1 MEDQN
6 VKKRTLQ
13 RNLLIF
19 SFIGVLVKR
28 TLQRNLLIF
37 SFIGVLVIGLLGGI
51 VFSIV
56 EYRGITSDLSWSQE
70 LSDTEDYLGASE
82 SLDRAQ
88 GRWLVNLFDVRKPSI
103 EDLFNEIG
111 TRIKDQK
118 FYQAGLD
125 IGNEGDWGIG
135 MTLLSEIQ
143 SNSFYYQRAQTTIEQ
158 FRGKVLAQEL
168 ETERTNRRFVEDE
181 VKRQILTF
189 NLVRNALESETTA
202 RLTAESATQTERLAK
217 EEVQREVI
225 VQTERADLE
234 KGKKFLA
241 QIEATSQ
248 RERADLEEAAKVQAK
263 TDALAQTE
271 RADSEE
277 EAKIQAQIDALAQQ
291 QRADLEES
299 AKIQAQIDALAQQER
314 ANLEEAAKVQAEADA
329 LAQTE
334 RADSEEDAKIQ
345 AQIDVLAQQQRADLE
360 ESAKIQAQ
368 IDALAQQQR
377 ADLEEKARIQEL
389 AVTNP
394 MIQGIVAGELKFYFE
409 PLPIYAGI
417 DVSSAVEN
425 ISSSLLSWS
434 PYGTTTRRVSNA
446 NDADLYISWV
456 KDYGSHTIGQSIFKS
471 HIKVGLGREN
481 CRGDWQAFDAST
493 VEKVLWHE
501 IGHSMGYGHSSDPN
515 NVMYWQVETRF
526 DVEQYIADIVS
537 PGWYFTYELCRGG
550 NHWYSFESDDSDT
563 GFDLYVLPP
572 GTDASEIS
580 MGGGLVYTGC
590 GEANTVAYTG
600 TCNVPAGAL
609 IYIENYSLS
618 DAVRLDG
625 VIVLLNEPPRP
636 VMDWD
641 QTAFEYDD
649 AQLNTYWNLFH

>member
-6 VKKRTLQ
+6 VE
-13 RNLLIF
+13 
-19 SFIGVLVKR
+19 KR

-103 EDLFNEIG
+103 EDLFNEIE

-125 IGNEGDWGIG
+125 IGNEGDWEIG

-143 SNSFYYQRAQTTIEQ
+143 SNSFYYQRAQTTVEQ

-168 ETERTNRRFVEDE
+168 ETERTNRRSAEDEVQSAEDEVQTERTNRRFVEDE
-181 VKRQILTF
+181 VKRQILTL

-234 KGKKFLA
+234 RGKKFLA

-263 TDALAQTE
+263 ADALAQTE

-277 EAKIQAQIDALAQQ
+277 DAKIQAQIDALAQQ

-299 AKIQAQIDALAQQER
+299 AKIQAQIDALAQQ
-314 ANLEEAAKVQAEADA
+314 L
-329 LAQTE
+329 
-334 RADSEEDAKIQ
+334 
-345 AQIDVLAQQQRADLE
+345 
-360 ESAKIQAQ
+360 
-368 IDALAQQQR
+368 R

-434 PYGTTTRRVSNA
+434 PYGTTTRRVFNA
-446 NDADLYISWV
+446 NDADLTVSWL
-456 KDYGSHTIGQSIFKS
+456 KDYGSHTIGESIFKS
-471 HIKVGLGREN
+471 HIKVGLGTEN
-481 CRGDWQAFDAST
+481 CNEDWQAFDAST

-515 NVMYWQVETRF
+515 NVMYWQTETRF
-526 DVEQYIADIVS
+526 DVEQVIADIVS
-537 PGWYFTYELCRGG
+537 PRWYFIYKLCGEG
-550 NHWYSFESDDSDT
+550 NYWYSFESDDSYK

-572 GTDASEIS
+572 GTDPSLIS
-580 MGGGLVYTGC
+580 IGEGFIYTGC

-600 TCNVPAGAL
+600 TCNVLAGAV

-625 VIVLLNEPPRP
+625 VIILLNEPSRP

-641 QTAFEYDD
+641 QAAFEYDD

>member
-1 MEDQN
+1 M
-6 VKKRTLQ
+6 
-13 RNLLIF
+13 
-19 SFIGVLVKR
+19 
-28 TLQRNLLIF
+28 IF

-103 EDLFNEIG
+103 EDLFNEIE

-125 IGNEGDWGIG
+125 IGNEGDWEIG

-143 SNSFYYQRAQTTIEQ
+143 SNSFYYQRAQTTVEQ

-168 ETERTNRRFVEDE
+168 GTERTNRRSAEDE
-181 VKRQILTF
+181 VERQILAL
-189 NLVRNALESETTA
+189 NLVRDALESETTA
-202 RLTAESATQTERLAK
+202 RLTAESATQPERLAK
-217 EEVQREVI
+217 EEIQREVI

-234 KGKKFLA
+234 RGKKFLA

-248 RERADLEEAAKVQAK
+248 RA
-263 TDALAQTE
+263 
-271 RADSEE
+271 
-277 EAKIQAQIDALAQQ
+277 
-291 QRADLEES
+291 
-299 AKIQAQIDALAQQER
+299 R

-329 LAQTE
+329 LTQTE
-334 RADSEEDAKIQ
+334 RADSEQAAKIQ
-345 AQIDVLAQQQRADLE
+345 AQIGALAQQQRADLE
-360 ESAKIQAQ
+360 EAAKIQAQ

-409 PLPIYAGI
+409 PLPIYAGF

-434 PYGTTTRRVSNA
+434 PYGTTTRRVFNA
-446 NDADLYISWV
+446 NDADLTVSWL
-456 KDYGSHTIGQSIFKS
+456 KDYGSHTIGESIFKS

-501 IGHSMGYGHSSDPN
+501 IGHSMGYGHSNDPN
-515 NVMYWQVETRF
+515 NVMYWQTETKF
-526 DVEQYIADIVS
+526 DVEQVIADIVS
-537 PGWYFTYELCRGG
+537 PRWYFIYKLCGEG
-550 NHWYSFESDDSDT
+550 NYWYSFESDDSYK

-572 GTDASEIS
+572 GTDPSLIS
-580 MGGGLVYTGC
+580 IGEGFIYTGC

-600 TCNVPAGAL
+600 TCTVLAGAV

-625 VIVLLNEPPRP
+625 VIILLNEPSRP

-641 QTAFEYDD
+641 QAAFEYDD

>member
-1 MEDQN
+1 M
-6 VKKRTLQ
+6 
-13 RNLLIF
+13 
-19 SFIGVLVKR
+19 
-28 TLQRNLLIF
+28 IF

-103 EDLFNEIG
+103 EDLFNEIE

-125 IGNEGDWGIG
+125 IGNEGDWEIG

-143 SNSFYYQRAQTTIEQ
+143 SNSFYYQRAQTTVEQ

-168 ETERTNRRFVEDE
+168 ETERTNRRSAEDEVQSAEDEVQTERTNRRFVEDE
-181 VKRQILTF
+181 VKRQILTL

-234 KGKKFLA
+234 RKQKFLA

-263 TDALAQTE
+263 
-271 RADSEE
+271 
-277 EAKIQAQIDALAQQ
+277 
-291 QRADLEES
+291 
-299 AKIQAQIDALAQQER
+299 
-314 ANLEEAAKVQAEADA
+314 ADA

-334 RADSEEDAKIQ
+334 RADSEQ
-345 AQIDVLAQQQRADLE
+345 A
-360 ESAKIQAQ
+360 AKIQAQ

-409 PLPIYAGI
+409 PLPIYAGF

-434 PYGTTTRRVSNA
+434 PYGTTTRRVFNA
-446 NDADLYISWV
+446 NDADLTVSWL
-456 KDYGSHTIGQSIFKS
+456 KDYGSHTIGESIFKS
-471 HIKVGLGREN
+471 HIKVGLGTEN
-481 CRGDWQAFDAST
+481 CNEDWQAFDAST

-537 PGWYFTYELCRGG
+537 PGWYFPYELCRGG
-550 NHWYSFESDDSDT
+550 NHWYSFESDDSST

-572 GTDASEIS
+572 GTDPVEIS

-625 VIVLLNEPPRP
+625 VIILLNEPSRP

-641 QTAFEYDD
+641 QAAFEYDD

>member
-6 VKKRTLQ
+6 VE
-13 RNLLIF
+13 
-19 SFIGVLVKR
+19 KR

-103 EDLFNEIG
+103 EDLFNEIE

-125 IGNEGDWGIG
+125 IGNEGDWEIG

-143 SNSFYYQRAQTTIEQ
+143 SNSFYYQRAQTTVEQ

-168 ETERTNRRFVEDE
+168 GTERTNRRSAEDE
-181 VKRQILTF
+181 VERKILAL
-189 NLVRNALESETTA
+189 NLVRDALESETTA

-234 KGKKFLA
+234 RGKKFLA

-248 RERADLEEAAKVQAK
+248 RA
-263 TDALAQTE
+263 
-271 RADSEE
+271 
-277 EAKIQAQIDALAQQ
+277 
-291 QRADLEES
+291 
-299 AKIQAQIDALAQQER
+299 R

-329 LAQTE
+329 LTQTE
-334 RADSEEDAKIQ
+334 RADSEQ
-345 AQIDVLAQQQRADLE
+345 A
-360 ESAKIQAQ
+360 AKIQAQ

-434 PYGTTTRRVSNA
+434 PYGTTTRRVFNV
-446 NDADLYISWV
+446 NDADLTVSWL

-471 HIKVGLGREN
+471 HIKVGLGTDN
-481 CRGDWQAFDAST
+481 CHEDWQAFDAST

-515 NVMYWQVETRF
+515 NVMYWQTETKF
-526 DVEQYIADIVS
+526 DVEQVIADIVS
-537 PGWYFTYELCRGG
+537 PRWYFIYKLCGEG
-550 NHWYSFESDDSDT
+550 NYWYSFESDDSYK

-572 GTDASEIS
+572 GTDPSLIS
-580 MGGGLVYTGC
+580 IGEGFIYTGC

-600 TCNVPAGAL
+600 TCNVLAGAV

-625 VIVLLNEPPRP
+625 VIILLNEPSRP

-641 QTAFEYDD
+641 QAAFEYDD

>member
-6 VKKRTLQ
+6 VE
-13 RNLLIF
+13 
-19 SFIGVLVKR
+19 KR

-103 EDLFNEIG
+103 EDLFNEIE

-125 IGNEGDWGIG
+125 IGNEGDWEIG

-143 SNSFYYQRAQTTIEQ
+143 SNSFYYQRAQTTVEQ
-158 FRGKVLAQEL
+158 FRGKVLDQEL
-168 ETERTNRRFVEDE
+168 ETERANRRSAEDEVQSAEDEVQTERTNRRFVEDE
-181 VKRQILTF
+181 VKRQILTL

-217 EEVQREVI
+217 EEIQREVI

-234 KGKKFLA
+234 RKQKFLA

-248 RERADLEEAAKVQAK
+248 RA
-263 TDALAQTE
+263 
-271 RADSEE
+271 
-277 EAKIQAQIDALAQQ
+277 
-291 QRADLEES
+291 
-299 AKIQAQIDALAQQER
+299 R
-314 ANLEEAAKVQAEADA
+314 ANLEEAAKVQAEWDA
-329 LAQTE
+329 LMQTE
-334 RADSEEDAKIQ
+334 RADSEQ
-345 AQIDVLAQQQRADLE
+345 A
-360 ESAKIQAQ
+360 AKIQAQ

-434 PYGTTTRRVSNA
+434 PYGTTTRRVFNA
-446 NDADLYISWV
+446 NDADLTVSWL
-456 KDYGSHTIGQSIFKS
+456 KDYGSHTIGESIFKS
-471 HIKVGLGREN
+471 HIKVGLGTDN
-481 CRGDWQAFDAST
+481 CHEDWQAFDAST

-501 IGHSMGYGHSSDPN
+501 IGHSMGYGHSNDPN
-515 NVMYWQVETRF
+515 NVMYWQTETKF
-526 DVEQYIADIVS
+526 DVEQVIADIVS
-537 PGWYFTYELCRGG
+537 PRWYFIYKLCGEG
-550 NHWYSFESDDSDT
+550 NYWYSFESDDSYK

-572 GTDASEIS
+572 GTDPSLIS
-580 MGGGLVYTGC
+580 IGEGFIYTGC

-600 TCNVPAGAL
+600 TCNVLAGAV

-625 VIVLLNEPPRP
+625 VIILLNEPSRP

-641 QTAFEYDD
+641 QAAFEYDD

>member
-103 EDLFNEIG
+103 EDLFNEIE

-118 FYQAGLD
+118 FYQGGLD
-125 IGNEGDWGIG
+125 IGNEGDWEIG

-143 SNSFYYQRAQTTIEQ
+143 SNSFYYQRAQTTVEQ

-168 ETERTNRRFVEDE
+168 ETERTNRRSAEDEVQSAEDEVQTERTNRRFVEDE
-181 VKRQILTF
+181 VKRQILTL

-263 TDALAQTE
+263 ADALAQTE

-299 AKIQAQIDALAQQER
+299 AKIQAQIDALAQQ
-314 ANLEEAAKVQAEADA
+314 
-329 LAQTE
+329 
-334 RADSEEDAKIQ
+334 
-345 AQIDVLAQQQRADLE
+345 QRADLE
-360 ESAKIQAQ
+360 ESAKIQ
-368 IDALAQQQR
+368 
-377 ADLEEKARIQEL
+377 L

-434 PYGTTTRRVSNA
+434 PYGTTTRRVFNA

-471 HIKVGLGREN
+471 HIKVGLGRDN
-481 CRGDWQAFDAST
+481 CHEDWQAFDAAT

-537 PGWYFTYELCRGG
+537 PGWYFPYPLCSGG
-550 NHWYSFESDDSDT
+550 NYWYSFESDDSST

-572 GTDASEIS
+572 GTDPLEIS

-609 IYIENYSLS
+609 IYIENRSLS

>member
-6 VKKRTLQ
+6 VKERTLQ

-70 LSDTEDYLGASE
+70 FADTEDYLGASE
-82 SLDRAQ
+82 SLDHAQ
-88 GRWLVNLFDVRKPSI
+88 GRWLVNLFDVRKSSI
-103 EDLFNEIG
+103 EDLFNEIE

-118 FYQAGLD
+118 FYQGGLD
-125 IGNEGDWGIG
+125 IGNEGDWEIG

-143 SNSFYYQRAQTTIEQ
+143 SNSFYYQRAQTTVEQ

-168 ETERTNRRFVEDE
+168 ETERTNRRSAEDE
-181 VKRQILTF
+181 VQTERTNRQFSEDEVERQILVL

-234 KGKKFLA
+234 RGKKFLA

-263 TDALAQTE
+263 ADALAQTE

-291 QRADLEES
+291 ERANLEEAAKVQAEWDALAQMERADLEES
-299 AKIQAQIDALAQQER
+299 AKIQAQIDALAQQ
-314 ANLEEAAKVQAEADA
+314 
-329 LAQTE
+329 
-334 RADSEEDAKIQ
+334 
-345 AQIDVLAQQQRADLE
+345 QRADLE
-360 ESAKIQAQ
+360 ESAKNQAQ
-368 IDALAQQQR
+368 IDVLVQQQR

-417 DVSSAVEN
+417 DVSSAVES

-434 PYGTTTRRVSNA
+434 PYGTTTRRVFNV
-446 NDADLYISWV
+446 NDADLTVSWL

-471 HIKVGLGREN
+471 HIKVGLGKEN
-481 CRGDWQAFDAST
+481 CQGDWQAFDAAT

-515 NVMYWQVETRF
+515 NVMYWQMDTRF
-526 DVEQYIADIVS
+526 DVERYIADIVS
-537 PGWYFTYELCRGG
+537 PGWYFTYPLCSVG
-550 NHWYSFESDDSDT
+550 NYWYSFESDDSST

-572 GTDASEIS
+572 GTDPVEIS

-609 IYIENYSLS
+609 IYIENRSLS

-641 QTAFEYDD
+641 QAAFEYDD

>member
-1 MEDQN
+1 M
-6 VKKRTLQ
+6 
-13 RNLLIF
+13 
-19 SFIGVLVKR
+19 
-28 TLQRNLLIF
+28 IF

-103 EDLFNEIG
+103 EDLFNEIE

-125 IGNEGDWGIG
+125 IGNEGDWEIG

-143 SNSFYYQRAQTTIEQ
+143 SNSFYYQRAQTTVEQ

-168 ETERTNRRFVEDE
+168 GTERTNRRSAEDE
-181 VKRQILTF
+181 VERKILAL
-189 NLVRNALESETTA
+189 NLVRDALESETTA

-217 EEVQREVI
+217 EEIQREVI

-234 KGKKFLA
+234 RGKKFLA

-248 RERADLEEAAKVQAK
+248 RA
-263 TDALAQTE
+263 
-271 RADSEE
+271 
-277 EAKIQAQIDALAQQ
+277 
-291 QRADLEES
+291 
-299 AKIQAQIDALAQQER
+299 R

-329 LAQTE
+329 LTQTE
-334 RADSEEDAKIQ
+334 RADSEQ
-345 AQIDVLAQQQRADLE
+345 A
-360 ESAKIQAQ
+360 AKIQAQ

-409 PLPIYAGI
+409 PLPIYAGF

-434 PYGTTTRRVSNA
+434 PYGTTTRRVFNA

-501 IGHSMGYGHSSDPN
+501 IGHSMGYGHSNDPN
-515 NVMYWQVETRF
+515 NVMYWQTETKF
-526 DVEQYIADIVS
+526 DVEQVIADIVS
-537 PGWYFTYELCRGG
+537 PRWYFIYKLCGEG
-550 NHWYSFESDDSDT
+550 NYWYSFESDDSYK

-572 GTDASEIS
+572 GTDPSLIS
-580 MGGGLVYTGC
+580 IGEGFIYTGC

-600 TCNVPAGAL
+600 TCTVLAGAV

-625 VIVLLNEPPRP
+625 VIVLLNELPRP

>member
-6 VKKRTLQ
+6 VEKRTLQ
-13 RNLLIF
+13 R
-19 SFIGVLVKR
+19 
-28 TLQRNLLIF
+28 TLLIF

-277 EAKIQAQIDALAQQ
+277 EAKIQAQIDA
-291 QRADLEES
+291 
-299 AKIQAQIDALAQQER
+299 
-314 ANLEEAAKVQAEADA
+314 
-329 LAQTE
+329 
-334 RADSEEDAKIQ
+334 
-345 AQIDVLAQQQRADLE
+345 LAQQQRADLE

>member
-6 VKKRTLQ
+6 VE
-13 RNLLIF
+13 
-19 SFIGVLVKR
+19 KR

-103 EDLFNEIG
+103 EDLFNEIE

-125 IGNEGDWGIG
+125 IGNEGGWEIG

-143 SNSFYYQRAQTTIEQ
+143 SNSFYYQRAQTTVEQ

-168 ETERTNRRFVEDE
+168 ETERTNRRSAEDE
-181 VKRQILTF
+181 VETERTNRRSAEDEVERQILAL

-234 KGKKFLA
+234 RGKKFLA

-248 RERADLEEAAKVQAK
+248 RERANLEEAAKVQAK
-263 TDALAQTE
+263 ADALAQTE

-277 EAKIQAQIDALAQQ
+277 E
-291 QRADLEES
+291 
-299 AKIQAQIDALAQQER
+299 
-314 ANLEEAAKVQAEADA
+314 
-329 LAQTE
+329 
-334 RADSEEDAKIQ
+334 
-345 AQIDVLAQQQRADLE
+345 
-360 ESAKIQAQ
+360 AKIQAQ

-434 PYGTTTRRVSNA
+434 PYGTTTRRVFNA
-446 NDADLYISWV
+446 NDADLTVSWL

-471 HIKVGLGREN
+471 HIKVGLGRDN
-481 CRGDWQAFDAST
+481 CHEDWQAFDAST
-493 VEKVLWHE
+493 IEKVLWHE

-537 PGWYFTYELCRGG
+537 PGWYFPYELCRGG

-572 GTDASEIS
+572 GTDPVEIS

-609 IYIENYSLS
+609 IYIENRSLS

-625 VIVLLNEPPRP
+625 VIVLLNELPRP

-641 QTAFEYDD
+641 QTAFEYDE

>member
-1 MEDQN
+1 M
-6 VKKRTLQ
+6 
-13 RNLLIF
+13 
-19 SFIGVLVKR
+19 
-28 TLQRNLLIF
+28 
-37 SFIGVLVIGLLGGI
+37 IGLLGGI
-51 VFSIV
+51 VFSIG

-70 LSDTEDYLGASE
+70 LADTEDYLGASE
-82 SLDRAQ
+82 SLDHAQ
-88 GRWLVNLFDVRKPSI
+88 GRWLVNLFDVRKSSI
-103 EDLFNEIG
+103 EDLFNEIE

-118 FYQAGLD
+118 FYQGGLD
-125 IGNEGDWGIG
+125 IGNEGDWEIGI
-135 MTLLSEIQ
+135 TLLSKIQ
-143 SNSFYYQRAQTTIEQ
+143 SNSFYYQRAQTIVEQ

-168 ETERTNRRFVEDE
+168 ETERTNRRSAEDE
-181 VKRQILTF
+181 VRTERTNRQFSEDEVERQILAL

-234 KGKKFLA
+234 RGKKFLA

-263 TDALAQTE
+263 ADALAQTE

-299 AKIQAQIDALAQQER
+299 AKIQAQIDT
-314 ANLEEAAKVQAEADA
+314 LE
-329 LAQTE
+329 
-334 RADSEEDAKIQ
+334 
-345 AQIDVLAQQQRADLE
+345 
-360 ESAKIQAQ
+360 
-368 IDALAQQQR
+368 QQQR

-417 DVSSAVEN
+417 DVSSAVES

-434 PYGTTTRRVSNA
+434 PYGTTTRRVFNA
-446 NDADLYISWV
+446 NDADLTVDWV

-471 HIKVGLGREN
+471 HIKVGLGKEN
-481 CRGDWQAFDAST
+481 CQGDWQAFDATT

-515 NVMYWQVETRF
+515 NVMYWQTRTRF
-526 DVEQYIADIVS
+526 DVEQEIADIVS
-537 PGWYFTYELCRGG
+537 PRWYFTYELCDGG
-550 NHWYSFESDDSDT
+550 NYWYSFESDDSST

-580 MGGGLVYTGC
+580 IGEGLIYTGC

-600 TCNVPAGAL
+600 TCNVDAGAV
-609 IYIENYSLS
+609 IYIENYNFS

-641 QTAFEYDD
+641 QAAFEYDD

>member
-1 MEDQN
+1 M
-6 VKKRTLQ
+6 
-13 RNLLIF
+13 
-19 SFIGVLVKR
+19 
-28 TLQRNLLIF
+28 IF

-103 EDLFNEIG
+103 EDLFNEIE

-125 IGNEGDWGIG
+125 IGNEGDWEIG

-143 SNSFYYQRAQTTIEQ
+143 SNSFYYQRAQTTVEQ

-168 ETERTNRRFVEDE
+168 GTERTNRRSAEDE
-181 VKRQILTF
+181 VERKILAL
-189 NLVRNALESETTA
+189 NLVRDALESETTA

-217 EEVQREVI
+217 EEIQREVI

-234 KGKKFLA
+234 RGKKFLA

-248 RERADLEEAAKVQAK
+248 RARANLEEAAKVQAEA
-263 TDALAQTE
+263 DALTQTG
-271 RADSEE
+271 RADSEQAAKIQAQIGALAQQQRADLE
-277 EAKIQAQIDALAQQ
+277 EAAKIQAQIDALAQQ
-291 QRADLEES
+291 QRADLEE
-299 AKIQAQIDALAQQER
+299 AT
-314 ANLEEAAKVQAEADA
+314 KVQAEWDA
-329 LAQTE
+329 LMQTE
-334 RADSEEDAKIQ
+334 RADSEQ
-345 AQIDVLAQQQRADLE
+345 A
-360 ESAKIQAQ
+360 AKIQAQ

-409 PLPIYAGI
+409 PLPIYAGF

-434 PYGTTTRRVSNA
+434 PYGTTTRRVFNA
-446 NDADLYISWV
+446 NDADLTVSWL
-456 KDYGSHTIGQSIFKS
+456 KDYGSHTIGESIFKS
-471 HIKVGLGREN
+471 HIKVGLGTEN
-481 CRGDWQAFDAST
+481 CNEDWQAFDAST

-501 IGHSMGYGHSSDPN
+501 IGHSMGYGHSNDPN
-515 NVMYWQVETRF
+515 NVMYWQTETKF
-526 DVEQYIADIVS
+526 DVEQVIADIVS
-537 PGWYFTYELCRGG
+537 PRWYFIYKLCGEG
-550 NHWYSFESDDSDT
+550 NYWYSFESDDSYK

-572 GTDASEIS
+572 GTDPSLIS
-580 MGGGLVYTGC
+580 IGEGFIYTGC

-600 TCNVPAGAL
+600 TCTVLAGAV

-625 VIVLLNEPPRP
+625 VIILLNEPSRP

-641 QTAFEYDD
+641 QAAFEYDD

>member
-1 MEDQN
+1 M
-6 VKKRTLQ
+6 
-13 RNLLIF
+13 
-19 SFIGVLVKR
+19 
-28 TLQRNLLIF
+28 
-37 SFIGVLVIGLLGGI
+37 IGLLGGI

-103 EDLFNEIG
+103 EDLFNEIE

-125 IGNEGDWGIG
+125 IGNEGDWEIG

-143 SNSFYYQRAQTTIEQ
+143 SNSFYYQRAQTTVEQ

-168 ETERTNRRFVEDE
+168 ETERTNRRSAEDE
-181 VKRQILTF
+181 VERQILAL
-189 NLVRNALESETTA
+189 NLVRDALESETTA

-217 EEVQREVI
+217 EEVQRQVI

-234 KGKKFLA
+234 RGKKFLA

-263 TDALAQTE
+263 ADALAQTE

-277 EAKIQAQIDALAQQ
+277 EAKVQAQIDALAQQ

-299 AKIQAQIDALAQQER
+299 AKIQAQIDALAQQ
-314 ANLEEAAKVQAEADA
+314 L
-329 LAQTE
+329 
-334 RADSEEDAKIQ
+334 
-345 AQIDVLAQQQRADLE
+345 
-360 ESAKIQAQ
+360 
-368 IDALAQQQR
+368 R

-434 PYGTTTRRVSNA
+434 PYGTTTRRVFNA
-446 NDADLYISWV
+446 NDADLTVSWL

-471 HIKVGLGREN
+471 HIKVGLGRDN
-481 CRGDWQAFDAST
+481 CHEDWQAFDAAT

-515 NVMYWQVETRF
+515 NVMYWQTETRF
-526 DVEQYIADIVS
+526 DVEQVIADIVS
-537 PGWYFTYELCRGG
+537 PRWYFIYKLCGEG
-550 NHWYSFESDDSDT
+550 NYWYSFESDDSYT

-572 GTDASEIS
+572 GTDPSLIS
-580 MGGGLVYTGC
+580 IGEGFIYTGC
-590 GEANTVAYTG
+590 GKANTVAYNS
-600 TCNVPAGAL
+600 TCNVLAGAV

-625 VIVLLNEPPRP
+625 VIILLNEPSRP

-641 QTAFEYDD
+641 QAAFEYDD

>member
-6 VKKRTLQ
+6 VE
-13 RNLLIF
+13 
-19 SFIGVLVKR
+19 KR

-70 LSDTEDYLGASE
+70 LADTEDYLGASE

-103 EDLFNEIG
+103 EDLFNEIE

-125 IGNEGDWGIG
+125 IGNEGDWEIG

-143 SNSFYYQRAQTTIEQ
+143 SNSFYYQRAQTTVEQ

-168 ETERTNRRFVEDE
+168 ETERTNRRSAEDE
-181 VKRQILTF
+181 IERKILAL
-189 NLVRNALESETTA
+189 NLVRDALESETTA

-217 EEVQREVI
+217 EEVQRQVI

-234 KGKKFLA
+234 RGKKFLA

-263 TDALAQTE
+263 
-271 RADSEE
+271 
-277 EAKIQAQIDALAQQ
+277 
-291 QRADLEES
+291 
-299 AKIQAQIDALAQQER
+299 
-314 ANLEEAAKVQAEADA
+314 ADA

-334 RADSEEDAKIQ
+334 RADSEQAAKIQ
-345 AQIDVLAQQQRADLE
+345 AQIG
-360 ESAKIQAQ
+360 
-368 IDALAQQQR
+368 ALAQQQR

-434 PYGTTTRRVSNA
+434 PYGTTTRRVFNV
-446 NDADLYISWV
+446 NDADLTVSWL

-471 HIKVGLGREN
+471 HIKVGLGTEN
-481 CRGDWQAFDAST
+481 CRGDWQAFNAAT

-501 IGHSMGYGHSSDPN
+501 IGHSMGYGHSNDPN
-515 NVMYWQVETRF
+515 NVMYWQTETKF
-526 DVEQYIADIVS
+526 DVEQVIADIVS
-537 PGWYFTYELCRGG
+537 PRWYFIYKLCGEG
-550 NHWYSFESDDSDT
+550 NYWYSFESDDSYK

-572 GTDASEIS
+572 GTDPSLIS
-580 MGGGLVYTGC
+580 IGEGFIYTGC

-600 TCNVPAGAL
+600 TCTVLAGAV

-625 VIVLLNEPPRP
+625 VIILLNEPSRP

-641 QTAFEYDD
+641 QAAFEYDD

>member
-6 VKKRTLQ
+6 VK
-13 RNLLIF
+13 
-19 SFIGVLVKR
+19 KR

-103 EDLFNEIG
+103 EDLFNEIE

-125 IGNEGDWGIG
+125 IGNEGDWEIG

-143 SNSFYYQRAQTTIEQ
+143 SNSFYYQRAQTTVEQ

-168 ETERTNRRFVEDE
+168 GTERTNRRSAEDEVQSAEDEVQTERTNRRFVEDE
-181 VKRQILTF
+181 VKRQILTL

-217 EEVQREVI
+217 EEIQREVI

-234 KGKKFLA
+234 RKQKFLA

-263 TDALAQTE
+263 ADALAQTE

-277 EAKIQAQIDALAQQ
+277 EAK
-291 QRADLEES
+291 
-299 AKIQAQIDALAQQER
+299 
-314 ANLEEAAKVQAEADA
+314 V
-329 LAQTE
+329 
-334 RADSEEDAKIQ
+334 
-345 AQIDVLAQQQRADLE
+345 
-360 ESAKIQAQ
+360 QAQ

-394 MIQGIVAGELKFYFE
+394 MIQG
-409 PLPIYAGI
+409 
-417 DVSSAVEN
+417 
-425 ISSSLLSWS
+425 
-434 PYGTTTRRVSNA
+434 
-446 NDADLYISWV
+446 
-456 KDYGSHTIGQSIFKS
+456 
-471 HIKVGLGREN
+471 
-481 CRGDWQAFDAST
+481 
-493 VEKVLWHE
+493 
-501 IGHSMGYGHSSDPN
+501 
-515 NVMYWQVETRF
+515 
-526 DVEQYIADIVS
+526 
-537 PGWYFTYELCRGG
+537 
-550 NHWYSFESDDSDT
+550 
-563 GFDLYVLPP
+563 
-572 GTDASEIS
+572 
-580 MGGGLVYTGC
+580 
-590 GEANTVAYTG
+590 
-600 TCNVPAGAL
+600 
-609 IYIENYSLS
+609 
-618 DAVRLDG
+618 
-625 VIVLLNEPPRP
+625 
-636 VMDWD
+636 
-641 QTAFEYDD
+641 
-649 AQLNTYWNLFH
+649 

>member
-103 EDLFNEIG
+103 EDLFNEIE

-143 SNSFYYQRAQTTIEQ
+143 SNSFYYQRAQTTVEQ

-168 ETERTNRRFVEDE
+168 ETERTNRRSAEDEVQSAEDEVQTERTNRRFVEDE
-181 VKRQILTF
+181 VKRQILTL

-234 KGKKFLA
+234 RGKKFLA

-263 TDALAQTE
+263 ADALAQTE

-299 AKIQAQIDALAQQER
+299 AKIQAQIDALAQQ
-314 ANLEEAAKVQAEADA
+314 L
-329 LAQTE
+329 
-334 RADSEEDAKIQ
+334 
-345 AQIDVLAQQQRADLE
+345 
-360 ESAKIQAQ
+360 
-368 IDALAQQQR
+368 R

-417 DVSSAVEN
+417 DVSSAVES

-434 PYGTTTRRVSNA
+434 PYGTTTRRVFNV
-446 NDADLYISWV
+446 NDADLTVSWL

-609 IYIENYSLS
+609 IYIENRSLS

>member
-234 KGKKFLA
+234 RGKKFLA

-263 TDALAQTE
+263 
-271 RADSEE
+271 
-277 EAKIQAQIDALAQQ
+277 
-291 QRADLEES
+291 
-299 AKIQAQIDALAQQER
+299 
-314 ANLEEAAKVQAEADA
+314 ADA

-434 PYGTTTRRVSNA
+434 PYGTTTRRVFNA

-471 HIKVGLGREN
+471 HIKVGLGRDN
-481 CRGDWQAFDAST
+481 CQDDWQAFDAST

-609 IYIENYSLS
+609 IYIENRSLS

-625 VIVLLNEPPRP
+625 VIVLSNELPRP

>member
-6 VKKRTLQ
+6 VE
-13 RNLLIF
+13 
-19 SFIGVLVKR
+19 KR

-103 EDLFNEIG
+103 EDLFNEIE

-125 IGNEGDWGIG
+125 IGNEGDWEIG

-143 SNSFYYQRAQTTIEQ
+143 SNSFYYQRAQTTVEQ

-168 ETERTNRRFVEDE
+168 GTERTNRRSAEDE
-181 VKRQILTF
+181 VERQILAL
-189 NLVRNALESETTA
+189 NLVRDALESETTA

-217 EEVQREVI
+217 EEIQREVI

-234 KGKKFLA
+234 RGKKFLA

-248 RERADLEEAAKVQAK
+248 RA
-263 TDALAQTE
+263 
-271 RADSEE
+271 
-277 EAKIQAQIDALAQQ
+277 
-291 QRADLEES
+291 
-299 AKIQAQIDALAQQER
+299 R

-329 LAQTE
+329 LTQTE
-334 RADSEEDAKIQ
+334 RADSEQAAKIQ
-345 AQIDVLAQQQRADLE
+345 AQIGALAQQQRADLE
-360 ESAKIQAQ
+360 EAAKVQAQ

-409 PLPIYAGI
+409 PLPIYAGF

-434 PYGTTTRRVSNA
+434 PYGTTTRRVFNA
-446 NDADLYISWV
+446 NDADLTVSWL
-456 KDYGSHTIGQSIFKS
+456 KDYGSHTIGESIFKS
-471 HIKVGLGREN
+471 HIKVGLGTEN
-481 CRGDWQAFDAST
+481 CNEDWQAFDAST

-501 IGHSMGYGHSSDPN
+501 IGHSMGYGHSNDPN
-515 NVMYWQVETRF
+515 NVMYWQTETKF
-526 DVEQYIADIVS
+526 DVEQVIADIVS
-537 PGWYFTYELCRGG
+537 PRWYFIYKLCGEG
-550 NHWYSFESDDSDT
+550 NYWYSFESDDSYK

-572 GTDASEIS
+572 GTDPSLIS
-580 MGGGLVYTGC
+580 IGEGFIYTGC

-600 TCNVPAGAL
+600 TCTVLAGAV

-625 VIVLLNEPPRP
+625 VIILLNEPSRP

-641 QTAFEYDD
+641 QAAFEYDD

>member
-70 LSDTEDYLGASE
+70 LADTEDYLGASE

-103 EDLFNEIG
+103 EDLFNEIE
-111 TRIKDQK
+111 TRINDQK

-125 IGNEGDWGIG
+125 IGNEGDWEIG

-143 SNSFYYQRAQTTIEQ
+143 SNSFYYQRAQTTVEQ

-168 ETERTNRRFVEDE
+168 ETERTNRRSAEDEVQSAEDEVQTERTNRRFVEDE
-181 VKRQILTF
+181 VKRQILTL

-234 KGKKFLA
+234 RGKKFLA

-248 RERADLEEAAKVQAK
+248 RERANLEEAAKVQAK
-263 TDALAQTE
+263 
-271 RADSEE
+271 
-277 EAKIQAQIDALAQQ
+277 
-291 QRADLEES
+291 
-299 AKIQAQIDALAQQER
+299 
-314 ANLEEAAKVQAEADA
+314 ADA

-345 AQIDVLAQQQRADLE
+345 AQIDALAQQQRADLE

-434 PYGTTTRRVSNA
+434 PYGTTTRRVFNA
-446 NDADLYISWV
+446 NDADLTVSWL
-456 KDYGSHTIGQSIFKS
+456 KDYGSHTIGESIFKS
-471 HIKVGLGREN
+471 HIKVGLGSEN

-609 IYIENYSLS
+609 IYIENRSLS

-625 VIVLLNEPPRP
+625 VIVLLNKPPRP

>member
-1 MEDQN
+1 M
-6 VKKRTLQ
+6 
-13 RNLLIF
+13 
-19 SFIGVLVKR
+19 
-28 TLQRNLLIF
+28 
-37 SFIGVLVIGLLGGI
+37 IGLLGGI

-56 EYRGITSDLSWSQE
+56 EYRGITSDLNWSQE
-70 LSDTEDYLGASE
+70 LADTEDYLGASE
-82 SLDRAQ
+82 SLDHAQ

-103 EDLFNEIG
+103 EDLFNEIE

-118 FYQAGLD
+118 FYQGGLD
-125 IGNEGDWGIG
+125 IGNEGDWEIGI
-135 MTLLSEIQ
+135 TLLSKIQ
-143 SNSFYYQRAQTTIEQ
+143 SNSFYYQRAQTTTEQ
-158 FRGKVLAQEL
+158 FRGKILAQEL
-168 ETERTNRRFVEDE
+168 ETERTNRQFVDDE
-181 VKRQILTF
+181 VKHQILTL
-189 NLVRNALESETTA
+189 NLLRNALESETTA

-217 EEVQREVI
+217 EEVKREVI

-234 KGKKFLA
+234 REKKFLA
-241 QIEATSQ
+241 QLEATSQ
-248 RERADLEEAAKVQAK
+248 RERADSEEASKIQAKADALAQTERADSEEEAKIKAQFEATSQQERADLEEAAKIQAEW
-263 TDALAQTE
+263 DALAQTE

-277 EAKIQAQIDALAQQ
+277 EAKIQAQIDALTQQ
-291 QRADLEES
+291 KRADLEES
-299 AKIQAQIDALAQQER
+299 AK
-314 ANLEEAAKVQAEADA
+314 N
-329 LAQTE
+329 
-334 RADSEEDAKIQ
+334 
-345 AQIDVLAQQQRADLE
+345 
-360 ESAKIQAQ
+360 QAQ

-377 ADLEEKARIQEL
+377 ADLEEKARIQGL

-417 DVSSAVEN
+417 DVFSAVES

-434 PYGTTTRRVSNA
+434 PYGTTTRRVFNA
-446 NDADLYISWV
+446 NDADLYISWL
-456 KDYGSHTIGQSIFKS
+456 KDYGSHIIGESIFKS
-471 HIKVGLGREN
+471 HIKVGLGKEN

-493 VEKVLWHE
+493 VEKILWHE
-501 IGHSMGYGHSSDPN
+501 IGHSMGYGHSNDPN
-515 NVMYWQVETRF
+515 NVMYWQMETRF
-526 DVEQYIADIVS
+526 DVEQYIAEIVS
-537 PGWYFTYELCRGG
+537 PGWYSPYSLCSNG
-550 NHWYSFESDDSDT
+550 NYWYSFESDDNST

-572 GTDASEIS
+572 GTEPVEIS

-600 TCNVPAGAL
+600 TCNVSAGAL
-609 IYIENYSLS
+609 IYIENRSLS

>member
-6 VKKRTLQ
+6 VE
-13 RNLLIF
+13 
-19 SFIGVLVKR
+19 KR

-103 EDLFNEIG
+103 EDLFNEIE

-125 IGNEGDWGIG
+125 IGNEGDWEIG

-143 SNSFYYQRAQTTIEQ
+143 SNSFYYQRAQTTVEQ

-168 ETERTNRRFVEDE
+168 GTERTNRRSAEDE
-181 VKRQILTF
+181 VERKILAL
-189 NLVRNALESETTA
+189 NLVRDALESETTA

-217 EEVQREVI
+217 EEIQREVI

-234 KGKKFLA
+234 RGKKFLA

-248 RERADLEEAAKVQAK
+248 RA
-263 TDALAQTE
+263 
-271 RADSEE
+271 
-277 EAKIQAQIDALAQQ
+277 
-291 QRADLEES
+291 
-299 AKIQAQIDALAQQER
+299 R

-329 LAQTE
+329 LTQTE
-334 RADSEEDAKIQ
+334 RADSEQ
-345 AQIDVLAQQQRADLE
+345 A
-360 ESAKIQAQ
+360 AKIQAQ

-434 PYGTTTRRVSNA
+434 PYGTTTRRVFNA

-515 NVMYWQVETRF
+515 NVMYWQVET
-526 DVEQYIADIVS
+526 
-537 PGWYFTYELCRGG
+537 
-550 NHWYSFESDDSDT
+550 
-563 GFDLYVLPP
+563 
-572 GTDASEIS
+572 
-580 MGGGLVYTGC
+580 
-590 GEANTVAYTG
+590 
-600 TCNVPAGAL
+600 
-609 IYIENYSLS
+609 
-618 DAVRLDG
+618 
-625 VIVLLNEPPRP
+625 
-636 VMDWD
+636 
-641 QTAFEYDD
+641 
-649 AQLNTYWNLFH
+649 

>member
-6 VKKRTLQ
+6 VK
-13 RNLLIF
+13 
-19 SFIGVLVKR
+19 KR

-70 LSDTEDYLGASE
+70 LADTEDYLGASE

-103 EDLFNEIG
+103 EDLFNEIE

-118 FYQAGLD
+118 FYQGGLD
-125 IGNEGDWGIG
+125 IGNEGDREIGI
-135 MTLLSEIQ
+135 TLLSKIQ
-143 SNSFYYQRAQTTIEQ
+143 SKSFYYQRAQTTVEQ

-168 ETERTNRRFVEDE
+168 ETERTNRRSAEDEVQSAEDEVQTERTNRRFVEDE
-181 VKRQILTF
+181 VKRQILTL

-234 KGKKFLA
+234 RGKKFLA

-248 RERADLEEAAKVQAK
+248 RA
-263 TDALAQTE
+263 
-271 RADSEE
+271 
-277 EAKIQAQIDALAQQ
+277 
-291 QRADLEES
+291 
-299 AKIQAQIDALAQQER
+299 R

-329 LAQTE
+329 LTQTE
-334 RADSEEDAKIQ
+334 RADSEQ
-345 AQIDVLAQQQRADLE
+345 A
-360 ESAKIQAQ
+360 AKIQAQ

-394 MIQGIVAGELKFYFE
+394 MIQGIVSGELKFYFE

-434 PYGTTTRRVSNA
+434 PYGTTTRRVFNA

-481 CRGDWQAFDAST
+481 CRGDWQAFDAGT

-572 GTDASEIS
+572 GTDASQIS
-580 MGGGLVYTGC
+580 MGGGLIYTGC

-609 IYIENYSLS
+609 IYIENRSLS

-625 VIVLLNEPPRP
+625 VIVLLNELPRP

>member
-1 MEDQN
+1 M
-6 VKKRTLQ
+6 
-13 RNLLIF
+13 
-19 SFIGVLVKR
+19 
-28 TLQRNLLIF
+28 IF

-70 LSDTEDYLGASE
+70 LADTEDYLGASE

-103 EDLFNEIG
+103 EDLFNEIE

-125 IGNEGDWGIG
+125 IGNEGDWEIG

-143 SNSFYYQRAQTTIEQ
+143 SNSFYYQRAQTTVEQ

-168 ETERTNRRFVEDE
+168 GTERTNRRSAEDE
-181 VKRQILTF
+181 VERKILAL
-189 NLVRNALESETTA
+189 NLVRDALESETTA

-217 EEVQREVI
+217 EEIQREVI

-234 KGKKFLA
+234 RGKKFLA

-248 RERADLEEAAKVQAK
+248 RA
-263 TDALAQTE
+263 
-271 RADSEE
+271 
-277 EAKIQAQIDALAQQ
+277 
-291 QRADLEES
+291 
-299 AKIQAQIDALAQQER
+299 R

-329 LAQTE
+329 LTQTE
-334 RADSEEDAKIQ
+334 RADSEQ
-345 AQIDVLAQQQRADLE
+345 A
-360 ESAKIQAQ
+360 AKIQAQ

-434 PYGTTTRRVSNA
+434 PYGTTTRRVFNA
-446 NDADLYISWV
+446 NDADLTVSWL
-456 KDYGSHTIGQSIFKS
+456 KDYGSHTIGESIFKS
-471 HIKVGLGREN
+471 HIKVGLGTEN
-481 CRGDWQAFDAST
+481 CNEDWQAFDAST

-515 NVMYWQVETRF
+515 NVMYWQTETRF

-537 PGWYFTYELCRGG
+537 PRWYFIYKLCGEG
-550 NHWYSFESDDSDT
+550 NYWYSFESDDSYK

-572 GTDASEIS
+572 GTDPSLIS
-580 MGGGLVYTGC
+580 IGEGFIYTGC

-600 TCNVPAGAL
+600 TCTVLAGAV

-625 VIVLLNEPPRP
+625 VIILLNEPSRP

-641 QTAFEYDD
+641 QAAFEYDD

>member
-6 VKKRTLQ
+6 VEKRTLQ
-13 RNLLIF
+13 R
-19 SFIGVLVKR
+19 
-28 TLQRNLLIF
+28 TLLIF

-111 TRIKDQK
+111 TRINDQK

-125 IGNEGDWGIG
+125 IGNEGDWRIG

-143 SNSFYYQRAQTTIEQ
+143 SNSFYYQRGQTTIEQ

-181 VKRQILTF
+181 VKRQILTL

-291 QRADLEES
+291 QRADLEE
-299 AKIQAQIDALAQQER
+299 
-314 ANLEEAAKVQAEADA
+314 
-329 LAQTE
+329 
-334 RADSEEDAKIQ
+334 
-345 AQIDVLAQQQRADLE
+345 
-360 ESAKIQAQ
+360 
-368 IDALAQQQR
+368 
-377 ADLEEKARIQEL
+377 KARIQEL

-417 DVSSAVEN
+417 DVSSAVES

-609 IYIENYSLS
+609 IYIENRSLS

>member
-6 VKKRTLQ
+6 VK
-13 RNLLIF
+13 
-19 SFIGVLVKR
+19 KR

-51 VFSIV
+51 VFSIG

-70 LSDTEDYLGASE
+70 LADTEDYLGASE
-82 SLDRAQ
+82 SLDHAQ
-88 GRWLVNLFDVRKPSI
+88 GRWLVNLFDVRKSSI
-103 EDLFNEIG
+103 EDLFNEIE

-118 FYQAGLD
+118 FYQGGLD
-125 IGNEGDWGIG
+125 IGNEGDWEIGI
-135 MTLLSEIQ
+135 TLLSKIQ
-143 SNSFYYQRAQTTIEQ
+143 SNSFYYQRAQTIVEQ

-168 ETERTNRRFVEDE
+168 ETERTNRRSAEDE
-181 VKRQILTF
+181 VQTERTNRQFSEDEVERQILAL

-234 KGKKFLA
+234 RGKKFLA

-263 TDALAQTE
+263 ADALAQTE

-291 QRADLEES
+291 ERADLEES

-314 ANLEEAAKVQAEADA
+314 ANLEEAAKVQAEWDA

-334 RADSEEDAKIQ
+334 RADLEESAKIQ
-345 AQIDVLAQQQRADLE
+345 AQIDALAQQQRADLE

-368 IDALAQQQR
+368 IDTLEQQQR

-417 DVSSAVEN
+417 GVSSAVEN

-434 PYGTTTRRVSNA
+434 PYGTTTRRVFNA
-446 NDADLYISWV
+446 NDADLTVDWV

-471 HIKVGLGREN
+471 HIKVGLGKEN
-481 CRGDWQAFDAST
+481 CQGDWQAFDATT

-515 NVMYWQVETRF
+515 NVMYWQTRTRF
-526 DVEQYIADIVS
+526 DVEQEIADIVS
-537 PGWYFTYELCRGG
+537 PRWYFTYELCDGG
-550 NHWYSFESDDSDT
+550 NYWYSFESDDSST

-580 MGGGLVYTGC
+580 IGEGLIYTGC

-609 IYIENYSLS
+609 IYIENRSLS

>member
-6 VKKRTLQ
+6 VE
-13 RNLLIF
+13 
-19 SFIGVLVKR
+19 KR

-103 EDLFNEIG
+103 EDLFNEIE

-125 IGNEGDWGIG
+125 IGNEGDWEIG

-143 SNSFYYQRAQTTIEQ
+143 SNSFYYQRAQTTVEQ

-168 ETERTNRRFVEDE
+168 GTERTNRRSAEDE
-181 VKRQILTF
+181 VERKILAL
-189 NLVRNALESETTA
+189 NLVRDALESETTA

-217 EEVQREVI
+217 EEIQREVI

-234 KGKKFLA
+234 REKKFLA

-248 RERADLEEAAKVQAK
+248 RA
-263 TDALAQTE
+263 
-271 RADSEE
+271 
-277 EAKIQAQIDALAQQ
+277 
-291 QRADLEES
+291 
-299 AKIQAQIDALAQQER
+299 R

-329 LAQTE
+329 LTQTE
-334 RADSEEDAKIQ
+334 RADSEQ
-345 AQIDVLAQQQRADLE
+345 A
-360 ESAKIQAQ
+360 AKIQAQ

-434 PYGTTTRRVSNA
+434 PYGTTTRRVFNA
-446 NDADLYISWV
+446 NDADLTVSWL
-456 KDYGSHTIGQSIFKS
+456 KDYGSHTIGESIFKS
-471 HIKVGLGREN
+471 HIKVGLGTEN
-481 CRGDWQAFDAST
+481 CNEDWQAFDAST

-501 IGHSMGYGHSSDPN
+501 IGHSMGYGHSNDPN
-515 NVMYWQVETRF
+515 NVMYWQTETKF
-526 DVEQYIADIVS
+526 DVEQVIADIVS
-537 PGWYFTYELCRGG
+537 PRWYFIYKLCGEG
-550 NHWYSFESDDSDT
+550 NYWYSFESDDSYK

-572 GTDASEIS
+572 GTDPSLIS
-580 MGGGLVYTGC
+580 IGEGFIYTGC

-600 TCNVPAGAL
+600 TCTVLAGAV

-625 VIVLLNEPPRP
+625 VIILLNEPSRP

-641 QTAFEYDD
+641 QAAFEYDD

>member
-6 VKKRTLQ
+6 VK
-13 RNLLIF
+13 
-19 SFIGVLVKR
+19 KR

-51 VFSIV
+51 VFSIG

-70 LSDTEDYLGASE
+70 LADTEDYLGASE
-82 SLDRAQ
+82 SLDHAQ
-88 GRWLVNLFDVRKPSI
+88 GRWLVNLFDVRKSSI
-103 EDLFNEIG
+103 EDLFNEIE

-118 FYQAGLD
+118 FYQGGLD
-125 IGNEGDWGIG
+125 IGNEGDWEIGI
-135 MTLLSEIQ
+135 TLLSKIQ
-143 SNSFYYQRAQTTIEQ
+143 SNSFYYQRAQTIVEQ

-168 ETERTNRRFVEDE
+168 ETERTNRRSAEDE
-181 VKRQILTF
+181 VRTERTNRQFSEDEVERQILAL
-189 NLVRNALESETTA
+189 NLVRSALESETTA

-234 KGKKFLA
+234 RGKKFLA

-263 TDALAQTE
+263 ADALAQTE

-299 AKIQAQIDALAQQER
+299 AKIQAQIDT
-314 ANLEEAAKVQAEADA
+314 LE
-329 LAQTE
+329 
-334 RADSEEDAKIQ
+334 
-345 AQIDVLAQQQRADLE
+345 
-360 ESAKIQAQ
+360 
-368 IDALAQQQR
+368 QQQR

-417 DVSSAVEN
+417 GVSSAVEN

-434 PYGTTTRRVSNA
+434 PYGTTTRRVFNA
-446 NDADLYISWV
+446 NDADLTVDWV

-471 HIKVGLGREN
+471 HIKVGLGKEN
-481 CRGDWQAFDAST
+481 CQGDWQAFDATT

-515 NVMYWQVETRF
+515 NVMYWQTRTRF
-526 DVEQYIADIVS
+526 DVEQEIADIVS
-537 PGWYFTYELCRGG
+537 PRWYFTYELCDGG
-550 NHWYSFESDDSDT
+550 NYWYSFESDDSST

-580 MGGGLVYTGC
+580 IGEGLIYTGC

-600 TCNVPAGAL
+600 TCNVDAGAV
-609 IYIENYSLS
+609 IYIENRSLS

-641 QTAFEYDD
+641 QAAFEYDD

>member
-1 MEDQN
+1 M
-6 VKKRTLQ
+6 
-13 RNLLIF
+13 
-19 SFIGVLVKR
+19 
-28 TLQRNLLIF
+28 IF

-103 EDLFNEIG
+103 EDLFNEIE

-125 IGNEGDWGIG
+125 IGNEGDWEIG

-143 SNSFYYQRAQTTIEQ
+143 SNSFYYQRAQTTVEQ

-168 ETERTNRRFVEDE
+168 GTERTNRRSAEDE
-181 VKRQILTF
+181 VERKILAL
-189 NLVRNALESETTA
+189 NLVRDALESETTA

-217 EEVQREVI
+217 EEIQREVI

-234 KGKKFLA
+234 REKKFLA

-248 RERADLEEAAKVQAK
+248 RERANLEEAAKVQAK
-263 TDALAQTE
+263 
-271 RADSEE
+271 
-277 EAKIQAQIDALAQQ
+277 
-291 QRADLEES
+291 
-299 AKIQAQIDALAQQER
+299 
-314 ANLEEAAKVQAEADA
+314 ADA

-334 RADSEEDAKIQ
+334 RADSEQ
-345 AQIDVLAQQQRADLE
+345 A
-360 ESAKIQAQ
+360 AKIQAQ

-434 PYGTTTRRVSNA
+434 PYGTTTRRVFNA
-446 NDADLYISWV
+446 NDADLTVSWL
-456 KDYGSHTIGQSIFKS
+456 KDYGSHTIGESIFKS
-471 HIKVGLGREN
+471 HIKVGLGTEN
-481 CRGDWQAFDAST
+481 CNEDWQAFDAST

-501 IGHSMGYGHSSDPN
+501 IGHSMGYGHSNDPN
-515 NVMYWQVETRF
+515 NVMYWQTETKF
-526 DVEQYIADIVS
+526 DVEQVIADIVS

-572 GTDASEIS
+572 GTDPSLIS
-580 MGGGLVYTGC
+580 IGEGFIYTGC

-600 TCNVPAGAL
+600 TCTVLAGAV

>member
-6 VKKRTLQ
+6 VK
-13 RNLLIF
+13 
-19 SFIGVLVKR
+19 KR

-70 LSDTEDYLGASE
+70 LADTEDYLGASE
-82 SLDRAQ
+82 SLDHAQ
-88 GRWLVNLFDVRKPSI
+88 GRWLVNLFDVRKSSI
-103 EDLFNEIG
+103 EDLFNEIE

-118 FYQAGLD
+118 FYQGGLD

-135 MTLLSEIQ
+135 ITLLSKIQ
-143 SNSFYYQRAQTTIEQ
+143 SNSFYYQRAQTIVEQ

-168 ETERTNRRFVEDE
+168 ETERTNRRSAEDE
-181 VKRQILTF
+181 VQTERTNRQFSEDEVERQILVL

-234 KGKKFLA
+234 RGKKYLA

-263 TDALAQTE
+263 ADALAQTE

-277 EAKIQAQIDALAQQ
+277 E
-291 QRADLEES
+291 
-299 AKIQAQIDALAQQER
+299 
-314 ANLEEAAKVQAEADA
+314 
-329 LAQTE
+329 
-334 RADSEEDAKIQ
+334 
-345 AQIDVLAQQQRADLE
+345 
-360 ESAKIQAQ
+360 AKIQAQ

-434 PYGTTTRRVSNA
+434 PYGTTTRRVFNA
-446 NDADLYISWV
+446 NDADLTVSWL

-471 HIKVGLGREN
+471 HIKVGLGKEN
-481 CRGDWQAFDAST
+481 CQGDWQAFDATT

-526 DVEQYIADIVS
+526 DVEQDIADIVS

-550 NHWYSFESDDSDT
+550 NHWYSFESDDSST

-572 GTDASEIS
+572 GTDPVEIS

-609 IYIENYSLS
+609 IYIENRSLS

-641 QTAFEYDD
+641 QAAFEYDD

>member
-6 VKKRTLQ
+6 VE
-13 RNLLIF
+13 
-19 SFIGVLVKR
+19 KR

-103 EDLFNEIG
+103 EDLFNEIE

-125 IGNEGDWGIG
+125 IGNEGDWEIG

-143 SNSFYYQRAQTTIEQ
+143 SNSFYYQRAQTTVEQ
-158 FRGKVLAQEL
+158 FRGKVLDQEL
-168 ETERTNRRFVEDE
+168 ETERTNRRSAEDEDQSAEDEVQTERTNRRFVEDE
-181 VKRQILTF
+181 VKRQILTL

-234 KGKKFLA
+234 RGKKFLA

-263 TDALAQTE
+263 
-271 RADSEE
+271 
-277 EAKIQAQIDALAQQ
+277 
-291 QRADLEES
+291 
-299 AKIQAQIDALAQQER
+299 
-314 ANLEEAAKVQAEADA
+314 ADA

-345 AQIDVLAQQQRADLE
+345 AQIDALAQQQRADLE

-409 PLPIYAGI
+409 PLPIYAGF

-434 PYGTTTRRVSNA
+434 PYGTTTRRVFNA
-446 NDADLYISWV
+446 NDADLTVSWL
-456 KDYGSHTIGQSIFKS
+456 KDYGSHTIGESIFKS
-471 HIKVGLGREN
+471 HIKVGLGTEN
-481 CRGDWQAFDAST
+481 CNEDWQAFDAST

-515 NVMYWQVETRF
+515 NVMYWQTETRF

-537 PGWYFTYELCRGG
+537 PGWHFPYELCRGG
-550 NHWYSFESDDSDT
+550 DHWYSFESDDSST

-572 GTDASEIS
+572 GTDPSLIS
-580 MGGGLVYTGC
+580 IGEGFIYTGC

-600 TCNVPAGAL
+600 TCNVLAGAV

-625 VIVLLNEPPRP
+625 VIILLNEPSRP

-641 QTAFEYDD
+641 QAAFEYDD

>member
-1 MEDQN
+1 M
-6 VKKRTLQ
+6 
-13 RNLLIF
+13 
-19 SFIGVLVKR
+19 
-28 TLQRNLLIF
+28 IF

-103 EDLFNEIG
+103 EDLFNEIE

-125 IGNEGDWGIG
+125 IGNEGDWEIG

-143 SNSFYYQRAQTTIEQ
+143 SNSFYYQRAQTTVEQ

-168 ETERTNRRFVEDE
+168 GTERTNRRSAEDE
-181 VKRQILTF
+181 VQTERTNRRSAEDEVERQILAL

-234 KGKKFLA
+234 RGKKFLA

-263 TDALAQTE
+263 ADALAQTE

-277 EAKIQAQIDALAQQ
+277 E
-291 QRADLEES
+291 
-299 AKIQAQIDALAQQER
+299 
-314 ANLEEAAKVQAEADA
+314 
-329 LAQTE
+329 
-334 RADSEEDAKIQ
+334 
-345 AQIDVLAQQQRADLE
+345 
-360 ESAKIQAQ
+360 AKIQAQ

-434 PYGTTTRRVSNA
+434 PYGTTTRRVFNA
-446 NDADLYISWV
+446 NDADLTVSWL
-456 KDYGSHTIGQSIFKS
+456 KDYGSHTIGESIFKS
-471 HIKVGLGREN
+471 HIKVGLGTEN
-481 CRGDWQAFDAST
+481 CNEDWQAFDAST

-501 IGHSMGYGHSSDPN
+501 IGHSMGYGHSNDPN
-515 NVMYWQVETRF
+515 NVMYWQTETKF
-526 DVEQYIADIVS
+526 DVEQVIADIVS
-537 PGWYFTYELCRGG
+537 PRWYFIYKLCGEG
-550 NHWYSFESDDSDT
+550 NYWYSFESDDSYK

-572 GTDASEIS
+572 GTDPSLIS
-580 MGGGLVYTGC
+580 IGEGFIYTGC

-600 TCNVPAGAL
+600 TCTVLAGAV

-625 VIVLLNEPPRP
+625 VIILLNEPSRP

-641 QTAFEYDD
+641 QAAFEYDD

>member
-6 VKKRTLQ
+6 VE
-13 RNLLIF
+13 
-19 SFIGVLVKR
+19 KR

-103 EDLFNEIG
+103 EDLFNEIE

-125 IGNEGDWGIG
+125 IGNEGDWEIG

-143 SNSFYYQRAQTTIEQ
+143 SNSFYYQRAQTTVEQ

-168 ETERTNRRFVEDE
+168 GTERTNRRSAEDEVQSAEDEVQTEQTNRRFVEDE
-181 VKRQILTF
+181 VKRQILTL

-234 KGKKFLA
+234 RGKKFLA

-248 RERADLEEAAKVQAK
+248 RERANLEEAAKVQAK
-263 TDALAQTE
+263 ADALAQTE

-277 EAKIQAQIDALAQQ
+277 DAKIQAQIDALAQQ

-299 AKIQAQIDALAQQER
+299 AKIQAQIDALAQQ
-314 ANLEEAAKVQAEADA
+314 L
-329 LAQTE
+329 
-334 RADSEEDAKIQ
+334 
-345 AQIDVLAQQQRADLE
+345 
-360 ESAKIQAQ
+360 
-368 IDALAQQQR
+368 R

-434 PYGTTTRRVSNA
+434 PYGTTTRRVFNA
-446 NDADLYISWV
+446 NDADLTVSWL

-471 HIKVGLGREN
+471 HIKVGLGRDN
-481 CRGDWQAFDAST
+481 CHEDWQAFDAST

-501 IGHSMGYGHSSDPN
+501 IGHSMGYGHSNDPN
-515 NVMYWQVETRF
+515 NVMYWQTETRF
-526 DVEQYIADIVS
+526 DVEQVIADIVS
-537 PGWYFTYELCRGG
+537 PRWYFIYKLCGEG
-550 NHWYSFESDDSDT
+550 NYWYSFESDDSYK

-572 GTDASEIS
+572 GTDPSLIS
-580 MGGGLVYTGC
+580 IGEGFIYTGC

-600 TCNVPAGAL
+600 TCTVLAGAV

-625 VIVLLNEPPRP
+625 AIILLNEPSRP

-641 QTAFEYDD
+641 QAAFEYDD